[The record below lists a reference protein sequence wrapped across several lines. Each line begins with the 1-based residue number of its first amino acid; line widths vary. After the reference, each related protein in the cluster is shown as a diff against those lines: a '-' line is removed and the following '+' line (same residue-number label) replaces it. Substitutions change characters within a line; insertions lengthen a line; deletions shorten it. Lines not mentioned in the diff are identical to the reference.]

1 METGAGTVGAW
12 GTVAREMVVAKARNS
27 AVSGMRKREGLR
39 PRGCWV
45 SGSFY
50 REDGGGLVLRTGLL
64 GWLFELRYAECRQS
78 SRSER
83 PLAINIPR
91 AGLGRGFHWSEGKRC
106 PTLGKGY
113 QRRWEVGR

>member
-12 GTVAREMVVAKARNS
+12 GTVAREMVVAKAWNS

-50 REDGGGLVLRTGLL
+50 REDGGGLILRTGLL